1 VADSRFSLRGL
12 QLRRRLGDLR
22 RKAASGESVGRQPF
36 LQAPAAVIWL
46 VVVLL
51 GAHAA
56 RVFVFPRS
64 GTSWFYEYGFVPA
77 RYSHTY
83 LEAHR
88 INPGN
93 LLERAVPFVS
103 YMFFHASLAH
113 VAVNCALLLAF
124 GSIVAR
130 LFGTLRFFLFFFL
143 CGIAGAAVHL
153 ALNWGSD
160 VPVVGASAGVSGL
173 MAAGF
178 RGIAPTSPRH
188 RLAPIF
194 SPRILVWS
202 AIWVLANVVA
212 GLTGLGAGRFEVVA
226 WQAHLGGYA
235 AGLLL
240 AGPFDFW
247 ERKRAPVRLPT

>member
-1 VADSRFSLRGL
+1 MPDWKYL
-12 QLRRRLGDLR
+12 LRRLLGDRAGKVKRTISNLKLSR
-22 RKAASGESVGRQPF
+22 EQPF
-36 LQAPAAVIWL
+36 LQSPAVVIWL
-46 VVVLL
+46 VVLLL
-51 GAHAA
+51 GAHAT
-56 RVFVFPRS
+56 RVFVSSRAS
-64 GTSWFYEYGFVPA
+64 TSWFYEYGFVPA
-77 RYSHTY
+77 RYSHAY
-83 LEAHR
+83 LETHR

-93 LLERAVPFVS
+93 LLERALPFVS
-103 YMFFHASLAH
+103 YMFFHANLMH

-130 LFGTLRFFLFFFL
+130 LFGTLRFLLFFLL

-160 VPVVGASAGVSGL
+160 VPVVGASAGISGL

-178 RGIAPTSPRH
+178 RRIAPTSPRR

-202 AIWVLANVVA
+202 AIWVAANVVA
-212 GLTGLGAGRFEVVA
+212 GLTGISAGRLEVVA

-235 AGLLL
+235 AGLIL

-247 ERKRAPVRLPT
+247 ARRRAPVRLPT

>member
-1 VADSRFSLRGL
+1 M
-12 QLRRRLGDLR
+12 
-22 RKAASGESVGRQPF
+22 
-36 LQAPAAVIWL
+36 
-46 VVVLL
+46 
-51 GAHAA
+51 
-56 RVFVFPRS
+56 RVFLFPAHTDALFRLYALYPS
-64 GTSWFYEYGFVPA
+64 
-77 RYSHTY
+77 RYSRAF
-83 LEAHR
+83 LETHVPPAD
-88 INPGN
+88 PGN
-93 LLERAVPFVS
+93 ILERAIPFVS
-103 YMFFHASLAH
+103 YMFLHASLAH